1 MYVITSLFRF
11 SNAHYAF
18 QISRIKEPKH
28 RLLRNCNIIIGQK
41 LKQLTNVFKTVT
53 WFYFYMKFII
63 RKHLRNKNITCRI
76 CLGSFRLYPIVL
88 PRFFQVGTGAGKN
101 ASGSRGNG
109 LRVGTGRATR
119 TSTTTVQP
127 PEEPHTYAAPTSS
140 SGMRHLN
147 VGIVVPYKSF
157 GVREYTKA
165 TTSAK
170 YNLARK
176 LKLFKKHDIQ
186 VRIVMK
192 EMTPSPT
199 GEWSCGEFF
208 VESKLH

>member
-1 MYVITSLFRF
+1 MLVIGSNHRIQENNQNLSSCFCLDVELVFSVIKHCNWFPDTDTTMFKTLSNSESLFC
-11 SNAHYAF
+11 Y
-18 QISRIKEPKH
+18 
-28 RLLRNCNIIIGQK
+28 LRSTPS
-41 LKQLTNVFKTVT
+41 LTWKQLH
-53 WFYFYMKFII
+53 
-63 RKHLRNKNITCRI
+63 RKL
-76 CLGSFRLYPIVL
+76 S
-88 PRFFQVGTGAGKN
+88 FQVGTGAGKN

-109 LRVGTGRATR
+109 LRIGTGRATR
-119 TSTTTVQP
+119 TSTTTMQP

-176 LKLFKKHDIQ
+176 LKLFKKFDIQ

-199 GEWSCGEFF
+199 GE
-208 VESKLH
+208 